1 MVNYNDLPT
10 FKHKKEVDKYVYYE
24 SEDRYLEIEKIRKS
38 RCRVYFIII
47 LKRSMHLFI
56 KLISVWL
63 PDISLFGPD
72 MQARYEFLK
81 YLQ

>member
-38 RCRVYFIII
+38 RCRV
-47 LKRSMHLFI
+47 LFHNHPQTFNAPI
-56 KLISVWL
+56 YQIN
-63 PDISLFGPD
+63 
-72 MQARYEFLK
+72 
-81 YLQ
+81 

>member
-38 RCRVYFIII
+38 RCRV
-47 LKRSMHLFI
+47 
-56 KLISVWL
+56 
-63 PDISLFGPD
+63 PSLFHNHP
-72 MQARYEFLK
+72 QTFNAPIY
-81 YLQ
+81 QIN